1 MSSAPIGRY
10 RRWCIFLVGLL
21 ESLLFGGTIFGWAQL
36 AYVLKEQGI
45 FSHLCNTTVT
55 SRASSEITFKGCA
68 AQDETFALIYT
79 VACTLYSTPGILLGY
94 MLHHLGLAVTRI
106 SGGLMLVTG
115 FLCLGQV
122 SKEAPA
128 WLYPAMILLSLGG
141 NQLRMSGLQFGNL
154 FPRYRS
160 TAISVI
166 SGVFSASAGLFFFLQ
181 LAVDAGISLRHANW
195 VLAGMASLTLPVTII
210 MPCHHIPYNDDGAK
224 VNRECVELPL
234 RKSFLSLS
242 SFTYQLW
249 FFINLFSIVLF
260 NTFFNSWISSISST
274 GDEAW
279 VFSSLFSVSAFV
291 SPFISPMPGFAMDLL
306 KKSKLE
312 GLSSTERRVQE
323 MRSPALPSLVLT
335 GTVAVMYSCLFFKT
349 PAAVY
354 LALVCLMLAR
364 PSVIAI
370 GNSFVRARFPGDHF
384 HRLIGIYGTIVS
396 VLTIL
401 QYPHFLW
408 AQHDYYGAQGF
419 MMAMVVVSCVQPFHL
434 LSNTYLRKVVHM
446 EQTTLSSDEITVP
459 LSSDVDSKKSEV
471 VQRLSDPP
479 QPA

>member
-1 MSSAPIGRY
+1 M
-10 RRWCIFLVGLL
+10 L
-21 ESLLFGGTIFGWAQL
+21 
-36 AYVLKEQGI
+36 
-45 FSHLCNTTVT
+45 T
-55 SRASSEITFKGCA
+55 S
-68 AQDETFALIYT
+68 
-79 VACTLYSTPGILLGY
+79 
-94 MLHHLGLAVTRI
+94 
-106 SGGLMLVTG
+106 G

-122 SKEAPA
+122 SKESPN

-160 TAISVI
+160 TAISLI

-195 VLAGMASLTLPVTII
+195 VLAGMASLTLPLTVM
-210 MPCHHIPYNDDGAK
+210 MPCHHIPYNDDAAAEK
-224 VNRECVELPL
+224 SDRENVGLPL
-234 RKSFLSLS
+234 RTSFLSLS

-249 FFINLFSIVLF
+249 FFVNLFSIVLF

-274 GDEAW
+274 VDEAW
-279 VFSSLFSVSAFV
+279 VFSSLFSVAAFV
-291 SPFISPMPGFAMDLL
+291 SPFISPLPGIAMDLL
-306 KKSKLE
+306 KKRKLE
-312 GLSSTERRVQE
+312 GLSSTERRIQE
-323 MRSPALPSLVLT
+323 MRSPALPSLVQT
-335 GTVAVMYSCLFFKT
+335 GLVAVLYTCLFFESA
-349 PAAVY
+349 AAVY

-408 AQHDYYGAQGF
+408 AQQDYNGAQGF
-419 MMAMVVVSCVQPFHL
+419 IIAMLIVSSAQPLHL
-434 LSNTYLRKVVHM
+434 LSDTYLRKVVHM
-446 EQTTLSSDEITVP
+446 EQTTLSDETTVP
-459 LSSDVDSKKSEV
+459 LSEVCEKKPEV
-471 VQRLSDPP
+471 VRSSADPP

>member
-1 MSSAPIGRY
+1 MTSAPIGRY

-45 FSHLCNTTVT
+45 FSHLCNATVT
-55 SRASSEITFKGCA
+55 SRAPSEIVTFKGCA

-122 SKEAPA
+122 SKEAPV
-128 WLYPAMILLSLGG
+128 WLYPAMVLLSLGG

-160 TAISVI
+160 TAICVI
-166 SGVFSASAGLFFFLQ
+166 SGVFSASAGLFFFVQ

-210 MPCHHIPYNDDGAK
+210 MPCHHIPYNDD
-224 VNRECVELPL
+224 
-234 RKSFLSLS
+234 
-242 SFTYQLW
+242 
-249 FFINLFSIVLF
+249 
-260 NTFFNSWISSISST
+260 
-274 GDEAW
+274 AW

-312 GLSSTERRVQE
+312 GLSSTERRIQE
-323 MRSPALPSLVLT
+323 MKSPALPSLALT
-335 GTVAVMYSCLFFKT
+335 GIVAVMYTCLFFKT

-419 MMAMVVVSCVQPFHL
+419 MMAMLAVSCVQPFHL

-446 EQTTLSSDEITVP
+446 EQTTLSSDEVTVP
-459 LSSDVDSKKSEV
+459 LSSDVGNKKPEV